1 MVNIRWPL
9 SRDHEFFCILYFLV
23 LFFENNDCKKISEHF
38 GPTFLYS
45 LNELNE
51 FQRYVLCSIIIRYH
65 AEKLTPLSQL
75 GKWIF
80 MSLSRPPNDNLFS
93 TILYIQ
99 HPAHFPGQKRSI
111 FSCWFQLAFCSVQ
124 LALGEFE
131 QSSKDLFYVPYPREV
146 GIFYHIWVGAKNLW
160 NMIERNSYR

>member
-1 MVNIRWPL
+1 MNSLW
-9 SRDHEFFCILYFLV
+9 ILYLLV
-23 LFFENNDCKKISEHF
+23 LFFENNDCKKISEYF
-38 GPTFLYS
+38 EPTFLYS

-51 FQRYVLCSIIIRYH
+51 FQRYVLCRYV
-65 AEKLTPLSQL
+65 LLLYDILLRS
-75 GKWIF
+75 W
-80 MSLSRPPNDNLFS
+80 PPYPNLESEF
-93 TILYIQ
+93 LC
-99 HPAHFPGQKRSI
+99 HFPGPPMIICFPLFYTYSIQLIFQVKKRSI

-160 NMIERNSYR
+160 NMIERNS

>member
-1 MVNIRWPL
+1 MNSFVYCTFLFCFLKIMIVRRFLNIL
-9 SRDHEFFCILYFLV
+9 DQHFCIAWTNWMNFKGMYYVVLLYDIMLRSWPPYPNLESEFL
-23 LFFENNDCKKISEHF
+23 CHF
-38 GPTFLYS
+38 PG
-45 LNELNE
+45 
-51 FQRYVLCSIIIRYH
+51 
-65 AEKLTPLSQL
+65 
-75 GKWIF
+75 
-80 MSLSRPPNDNLFS
+80 PPNDNLFS

-146 GIFYHIWVGAKNLW
+146 CIFYHIWVGAKNLW